1 MPRQRQCPAPWSNGE
16 RQLNGAGCMAD
27 QTAAVNKLLE
37 ALSQPLCHCVP
48 VVKPTWSM
56 VMMHLMCSRLTTRA
70 FSRHRMAEG

>member
-1 MPRQRQCPAPWSNGE
+1 MGQAAWLTRQPRSTSSSRPFHNRCV
-16 RQLNGAGCMAD
+16 
-27 QTAAVNKLLE
+27 TV
-37 ALSQPLCHCVP
+37 SQ